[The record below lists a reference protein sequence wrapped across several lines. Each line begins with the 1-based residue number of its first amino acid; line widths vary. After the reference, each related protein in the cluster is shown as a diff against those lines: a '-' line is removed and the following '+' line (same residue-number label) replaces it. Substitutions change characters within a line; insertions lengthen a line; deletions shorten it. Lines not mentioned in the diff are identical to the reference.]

1 MYHIKKKKL
10 HYAWVVCFGCAL
22 MYFCTCGLSCNVFSV
37 YSPFI
42 MELRN
47 YTKTQISLISSF
59 RSLFSMI
66 AIFMTGNYYGKL
78 KLKQG
83 MLVAGLICAAGY
95 LVYGLAKTYPVYLI
109 GSALVGYGYGLGA
122 MVPISMILEH
132 WFYRD
137 RTLAVSLVSAAS
149 GLATIGVPSLITAV
163 IERFGMSFSF
173 MLEGG
178 VMMVLVFLSWLL
190 IRDNPSDLSIKAF
203 GEKEEK
209 ENEELRKA
217 AVRSGDAIETSKKK
231 ELSKTWWIVLY
242 FMVVVSTSFNSAGWS
257 HLSMLISTEGYEPG
271 TVALALSVCGAMLM
285 LGKLVFGIIAG
296 KITLFKTSMIFGI
309 ACVLS
314 TAACC
319 IISIGKP
326 VLYTVVGVFGASLT
340 LISVGIVAWIGDWA
354 RPEEYTART
363 RKFQLLY
370 SAGGL
375 AMNLLPGIMA
385 DRCGGSYVPFYAF
398 AAVCA
403 LIVLIIVW
411 MTYRKIMGENT

>member
-1 MYHIKKKKL
+1 MLKIPRKKL
-10 HYAWVVCFGCAL
+10 HYAWIVCFGCAL

-42 MELRN
+42 MQQWG

-66 AIFMTGNYYGKL
+66 AIFMTGSYYGKL

-83 MLVAGLICAAGY
+83 MLVAGLICSFGY
-95 LVYGLAKTYPVYLI
+95 LIYGLAKTYPVYLL

-163 IERFGMSFSF
+163 IEHFGMKFSF
-173 MLEGG
+173 MMEGSI
-178 VMMVLVFLSWLL
+178 MIVLVFLSWLL
-190 IRDNPSDLSIKAF
+190 IKDNPSDLSIKAF

-217 AVRSGDAIETSKKK
+217 ALRAGNVTDVSQKK

-257 HLSMLISTEGYEPG
+257 HQSMLISTEGYEPA
-271 TVALALSVCGAMLM
+271 TVALALSVCGGMLM
-285 LGKLVFGIIAG
+285 VGKLVFGLIAG
-296 KITLFKTSMIFGI
+296 KITLYKTSMIFGI

-326 VLYTVVGVFGASLT
+326 VLYTVIGIYGASLT
-340 LISVGIVAWIGDWA
+340 LISVGIVAWIADWA
-354 RPEEYTART
+354 KPEEYSSKVK
-363 RKFQLLY
+363 KFQLTY
-370 SAGGL
+370 TAGGL
-375 AMNLLPGIMA
+375 VMNLLPGIMA
-385 DRCGGSYVPFYAF
+385 DRFGGSYVPFYAF
-398 AAVCA
+398 SAVCA

-411 MTYRKIMGENT
+411 MTYQKIMGKIK